1 MSDLVFRSPARRF
14 AEEHQGKTHLYDF
27 DWKSP
32 ACGGEL
38 GACHGIELPF
48 VFKTLPTATG
58 IKGFAGESPPEELA
72 NHVHNL
78 WVQFATDG
86 TLPWPEF
93 DRESRQVHK
102 LGSNQTIF
110 EPVMPAAAFLP

>member
-1 MSDLVFRSPARRF
+1 MPKSIR
-14 AEEHQGKTHLYDF
+14 GKTHFYDF

-38 GACHGIELPF
+38 GACHGLELPF

-58 IKGFAGESPPEELA
+58 PKGFAGEAPPQDLA
-72 NHVHNL
+72 DRIHNL

-93 DRESRQVHK
+93 DRDTRQVHL
-102 LGSNQTIF
+102 LGSNETIS